1 MKKSSQI
8 LESILTHDESF
19 VHALLQKLI
28 EFNDPKSSE
37 PGISPQDFSIEFE
50 ALVERHEK
58 LLDADSDS
66 EKPDYSVLE
75 MNGAESRE
83 AV

>member
-1 MKKSSQI
+1 MSKSSQI

-37 PGISPQDFSIEFE
+37 PGISPQEFSIELD
-50 ALVERHEK
+50 ALIERHTAFIER
-58 LLDADSDS
+58 DAET
-66 EKPDYSVLE
+66 EKPDYSSLE
-75 MNGAESRE
+75 KNGAESRE